1 MAGELRWQGSHAGS
15 QTQRQEGVMVGGI
28 TAAIVFVLATGA
40 MAAPASTL
48 WTRALDSRPEAI
60 ATGAALLV
68 LASVLRR
75 SLPNSR
81 TR

>member
-1 MAGELRWQGSHAGS
+1 MF
-15 QTQRQEGVMVGGI
+15 GGI

-40 MAAPASTL
+40 IAAPASGV
-48 WTRALDSRPEAI
+48 WTSALDARPEAV

-75 SLPNSR
+75 GLPSGR

>member
-1 MAGELRWQGSHAGS
+1 
-15 QTQRQEGVMVGGI
+15 MVGGI

-40 MAAPASTL
+40 MAAPTSTL
-48 WTRALDSRPEAI
+48 WTRALDSRPEAV

-75 SLPNSR
+75 SLPNGR
-81 TR
+81 AR

>member
-1 MAGELRWQGSHAGS
+1 MF
-15 QTQRQEGVMVGGI
+15 GGI

-40 MAAPASTL
+40 MAAPVTPF
-48 WTRALDSRPEAI
+48 WTRALDSRPEAV

-75 SLPNSR
+75 SLPNGR
-81 TR
+81 AR

>member
-1 MAGELRWQGSHAGS
+1 MF
-15 QTQRQEGVMVGGI
+15 GGI

-40 MAAPASTL
+40 IAAPTTPF
-48 WTRALDSRPEAI
+48 WTHALDSRPEAV

-68 LASVLRR
+68 VASVLRR
-75 SLPNSR
+75 RLSNAR

>member
-1 MAGELRWQGSHAGS
+1 MFGAI
-15 QTQRQEGVMVGGI
+15 M
-28 TAAIVFVLATGA
+28 AAIGFILATGA
-40 MAAPASTL
+40 MAAPAASFGTK
-48 WTRALDSRPEAI
+48 ALDARPEAV

-75 SLPNSR
+75 RLPNGR

>member
-1 MAGELRWQGSHAGS
+1 ML
-15 QTQRQEGVMVGGI
+15 GGI
-28 TAAIVFVLATGA
+28 TAAFVFVLATGA
-40 MAAPASTL
+40 IAAPTTAF
-48 WTRALDSRPEAI
+48 WTRALDARPEAV

>member
-1 MAGELRWQGSHAGS
+1 
-15 QTQRQEGVMVGGI
+15 MVGGI

-40 MAAPASTL
+40 MAAPTSTL

-75 SLPNSR
+75 SLPNGLYAVKKVGCCKIFFGVL
-81 TR
+81 

>member
-1 MAGELRWQGSHAGS
+1 
-15 QTQRQEGVMVGGI
+15 MVGGI
-28 TAAIVFVLATGA
+28 AAAIVFVLATGA
-40 MAAPASTL
+40 LAAPTSAF

-75 SLPNSR
+75 SLPSGRNEVKD
-81 TR
+81 

>member
-1 MAGELRWQGSHAGS
+1 
-15 QTQRQEGVMVGGI
+15 MVGRITAASVFVGI
-28 TAAIVFVLATGA
+28 TAVIVFVFTTGA
-40 MAAPASTL
+40 TAAPTSVF

-75 SLPNSR
+75 SLPSGR
-81 TR
+81 HEVKE